1 MLDVLQILVRA
12 SRCRL
17 VLAAVV
23 VGALAGCGLKGP
35 LYLPSGDVA
44 AARATLPQSLAPEPA
59 ASASGTGT
67 GAASPAL
74 IR

>member
-1 MLDVLQILVRA
+1 MLYVLQILVRA

-17 VLAAVV
+17 VLAAGV

-44 AARATLPQSLAPEPA
+44 AARATLPRSLAPDPA
-59 ASASGTGT
+59 ASAASTGT
-67 GAASPAL
+67 GAANPAL
-74 IR
+74 IP